1 LKIAFVSQPFD
12 GVRPPLQ
19 NSVGISIY
27 ELARRLARDHDV
39 TVFTQHRT
47 VCEEPAFDEGVRYRY
62 VPVELDRWLHRQY
75 DRLSRWLRTGH
86 VDFSSRL
93 FYLFYAL
100 RVAAGLRRGRF
111 DVVHLL
117 NFSQFAP
124 IVRAF
129 NPRSR
134 LVLNMRCE
142 WLSQLDHA
150 TVARRLRAVDLIVG
164 CSEHIT
170 ARVRDRFPDLARRC
184 LTVYNGVDMR
194 LFHPSERTDGRPDDS
209 RPLLLFVGR
218 VSPEKGVHVLIEAL
232 PVIREQVPDL
242 AVEIVGGLSQ
252 LPYEYLVGLS
262 EDDLVARLAR
272 FYRRRTPD
280 EYIGTLQK
288 WIGEQRLGG
297 VVTFTGALPYADV
310 IPRLQRA
317 AVLVNPSL
325 SDAFP
330 RSPVEAMA
338 CGVPVVAARVGGV
351 VESVVDGE
359 TGFLV
364 APGDP
369 SDLAAALTRLL
380 TDPNLRYAMGAAAR
394 RRCEEVFSWEKVAE
408 AWAVTYRKLV
418 TER

>member
-1 LKIAFVSQPFD
+1 
-12 GVRPPLQ
+12 
-19 NSVGISIY
+19 
-27 ELARRLARDHDV
+27 
-39 TVFTQHRT
+39 
-47 VCEEPAFDEGVRYRY
+47 
-62 VPVELDRWLHRQY
+62 VELDRWLHRQY
-75 DRLSRWLRTGH
+75 DRLSRWLRTGR

-100 RVAAGLRRGRF
+100 RVASGLRRGRF
-111 DVVHLL
+111 DIIHLL

-142 WLSQLDHA
+142 WLSQLDHG
-150 TVARRLRAVDLIVG
+150 TVARRLQHVDLVVG

-170 ARVRDRFPDLARRC
+170 ARVRDRFPDLAGRC
-184 LTVYNGVDMR
+184 HTVYNGVDIR
-194 LFHPSERTDGRPDDS
+194 LFHPAVRTDDRPDNA

-232 PVIREQVPDL
+232 PVIREQVPELD
-242 AVEIVGGLSQ
+242 VEIVGGLSQ

-280 EYIGTLQK
+280 EYIGTLQR
-288 WIGEQRLGG
+288 WIGEQGLNGM
-297 VVTFTGALPYADV
+297 VTFTGALPYVDV

-364 APGDP
+364 TPGD
-369 SDLAAALTRLL
+369 SSNLAAALTRLL
-380 TDPNLRYAMGAAAR
+380 TDRSLRHAMGVAAR

-408 AWAVTYRKLV
+408 AWAITYRKLV
-418 TER
+418 AER

>member
-47 VCEEPAFDEGVRYRY
+47 VCEEPIHEDGVHYRY

-75 DRLSRWLRTGH
+75 DRLSRWLRKGR

-93 FYLFYAL
+93 FYLPYAL

-111 DVVHLL
+111 DVIHLL

-124 IVRAF
+124 IVRAL

-134 LVLNMRCE
+134 IVLNMRCE

-150 TVARRLRAVDLIVG
+150 TVAARLRGVDLVVG

-170 ARVRDRFPDLARRC
+170 ARVRDRFPDLASRC
-184 LTVYNGVDMR
+184 RTVYNGVDTR
-194 LFHPSERTDGRPDDS
+194 LFHPTEKTDDRMDDS

-232 PVIREQVPDL
+232 PAIKEQVPEL

-262 EDDLVARLAR
+262 EDDHVARLAR

-280 EYIGTLQK
+280 EYIGTLRE
-288 WIGEQRLGG
+288 WIVRGDLNG

-338 CGVPVVAARVGGV
+338 CGVPVVAARIGGV

-369 SDLAAALTRLL
+369 SELAAALTRLL
-380 TDPNLRYAMGAAAR
+380 ADRSLRYAMGVAAR

-408 AWAVTYRKLV
+408 AWATTYRKLV
-418 TER
+418 AER